1 MTLRVSKHDEKRFIG
16 IEIIALA
23 YDRPV
28 GHLELRHLRAL
39 VAISEE
45 GTFGRAAERLGY
57 SQSTVSQQVAALER
71 DVGGSLFVRPGGP
84 KAVRLTPLGSLVLE
98 GGRELLAR
106 ADDLSDT
113 LERFR
118 TGTGRIDIGT
128 FESVSAVVLPG
139 LVRRLREEHPGCEV
153 RLFEGEP
160 EDPRIGELDLLFH
173 DAPVGGGVES
183 VKLLEDPYI
192 VLAQPGEFPS
202 GRLPLSLLDGHP
214 MVAWPTSCAQPR
226 LEEALARARS
236 RPQVVFRSASNEAL
250 VAMVRSGI
258 GLAILPR
265 LAVSSARVNADPRV
279 QINDLDPAICRE
291 VALHWPAGR
300 TLSPLATRAIGIAR
314 EIAASLVDSLSEG
327 GP

>member
-1 MTLRVSKHDEKRFIG
+1 MG
-16 IEIIALA
+16 N
-23 YDRPV
+23 
-28 GHLELRHLRAL
+28 LELRHLRAL

-71 DVGGSLFVRPGGP
+71 DVGGALFDRPGGP
-84 KAVRLTPLGSLVLE
+84 RAVRLTPLGSLVLE
-98 GGRELLAR
+98 GARELLAR
-106 ADDLSDT
+106 ADVLNDT

-118 TGTGRIDIGT
+118 AGAGRIDIGT

-139 LVRRLREEHPGCEV
+139 LVRRLREEHPGCDV

-160 EDPRIGELDLLFH
+160 EDPRIGKLDLLFH

-183 VKLLEDPYI
+183 VKLLDDPY
-192 VLAQPGEFPS
+192 VLVAQPGEFPS
-202 GRLPLSLLDGHP
+202 GPVPLSLLDGHP
-214 MVAWPTSCAQPR
+214 MVAWPTTCAQPR
-226 LEEALARARS
+226 LEEALGRARS

-258 GLAILPR
+258 GVAILPR
-265 LAVSSARVNADPRV
+265 LAVSSARVNADPRL
-279 QINDLDPAICRE
+279 QINELDPAICRE

-300 TLSPLATRAIGIAR
+300 TLSPLASHAIRIAR
-314 EIAASLVDSLSEG
+314 ELAASLVSSPTGG